1 MGRKQLRYF
10 AFYLTILAITIL
22 TMGVTACSLSK
33 TSSTFTG
40 TPVLSSI
47 AVTPNPTPSL
57 SKGKTQQFTAV
68 GTYSNGTN
76 ADITSQV
83 TWASDNTAAATIDK
97 SGLATGIAAGMAN
110 ITASLNG
117 VTSPAQILVVVS
129 YY

>member
-1 MGRKQLRYF
+1 MGRKKQRYF
-10 AFYLTILAITIL
+10 ALYLTILALTIL
-22 TMGVTACSLSK
+22 TIGVTACSLSK
-33 TSSTFTG
+33 TTTTFSG

-57 SKGKTQQFTAV
+57 SKDKTQQFTAV
-68 GTYSNGTN
+68 GTYSNGTK